1 MNIKS
6 AGVLGASLVV
16 GALALGWLINGTAN
30 DLKSYERSVT
40 VKGLAER
47 EVQADV
53 AIWPIQFTVASND
66 LEGLYAQVEDN
77 TAKVAA
83 FLADNQIS
91 EEAITINP
99 PMIVDKLAQQYGNNS
114 GAEFRYNAVQKVTV
128 YSNKI
133 DQVRAAQSQ
142 LSALGRQGIVLSGDS
157 YQTRTDYLYTGLND
171 IKPEMIEQATQN
183 AREVGEKF
191 AADSNSKLGKIKR
204 ASQGQ
209 FSINDRD
216 QNNPHI
222 KNVRVVSTITYYLAD

>member
-1 MNIKS
+1 MQSKS
-6 AGVLGASLVV
+6 AAILGVSLVV
-16 GALALGWLINGTAN
+16 GALALGWMVNHTAK

-47 EVQADV
+47 EVTADV

-66 LEGLYAQVEDN
+66 LEGLYAQVEEN
-77 TAKVAA
+77 TAKVTD
-83 FLADNQIS
+83 FLQQNAIS
-91 EEAITINP
+91 EEEVTVNP
-99 PMIVDKLAQQYGNNS
+99 PMIVDKLAQQYSNNS

-128 YSNKI
+128 YSEKI
-133 DQVRAAQSQ
+133 DRVRAAQSQ

-157 YQTRTDYLYTGLND
+157 YQTRTEYLYTGLNS
-171 IKPEMIEQATQN
+171 IKPDMIEQATQN

-209 FSINDRD
+209 FSISDRD